1 MTNSGISWGE
11 ITRQVNEE
19 RKANNILA
27 NIIFTMNL
35 EKNTIAL
42 ILDAVNED
50 EEEDQRFQ
58 IDD

>member
-19 RKANNILA
+19 RKGNNILA
-27 NIIFTMNL
+27 NIIWAMNL
-35 EKNTIAL
+35 EKCTISL

-50 EEEDQRFQ
+50 EEED
-58 IDD
+58 